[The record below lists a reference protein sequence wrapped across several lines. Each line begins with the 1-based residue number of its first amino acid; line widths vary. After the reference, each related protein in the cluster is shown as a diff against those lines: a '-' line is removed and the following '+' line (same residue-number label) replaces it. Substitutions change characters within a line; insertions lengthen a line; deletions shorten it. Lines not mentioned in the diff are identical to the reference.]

1 MTVFT
6 HTAIILEDIPPSLPN
21 LADLCRTSDALAD
34 AVDEMVA
41 ALRAEG
47 TTWRVLAEATGMT
60 EAGLMG
66 RQRRLTREQD
76 TANTETA

>member
-6 HTAIILEDIPPSLPN
+6 HTAIVLEEIPPSLPN
-21 LADLCRTSDALAD
+21 LADLCRTSDAIDA

-47 TTWRVLAEATGMT
+47 TATWRVLAEVTGMT

-66 RQRRLTREQD
+66 RQRRLSEAKTKG
-76 TANTETA
+76 TSA